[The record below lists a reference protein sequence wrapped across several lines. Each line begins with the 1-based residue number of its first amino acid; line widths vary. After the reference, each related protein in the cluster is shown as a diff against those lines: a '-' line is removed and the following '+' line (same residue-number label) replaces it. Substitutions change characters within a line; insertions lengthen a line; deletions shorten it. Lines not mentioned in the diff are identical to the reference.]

1 MTAQTK
7 LVIALIGSAALA
19 TWGAYQFFAATI
31 DPVIR
36 GLCA

>member
-19 TWGAYQFFAATI
+19 TWGAYQFLAAML

-36 GLCA
+36 GLGA